1 MQSGEILRAAAAEIG
16 VKRVS
21 SALNLSPSL
30 IYRWFEQVDDKK
42 SASTSNPLWRLAQI
56 YELTGNL
63 RPIEWLCERADG
75 FFVSNGAIDLSES
88 EHSLNHTQQI
98 VKEFGDLL
106 HAISEGLKD
115 DRMVDHEEAAR
126 IRKEWED
133 LKRAGEAFVIAA
145 ERRAEV

>member
-1 MQSGEILRAAAAEIG
+1 MRFNRGVLAAGVAALGLASCTSAGYNDPLTAGETFQSKPVTPQARQQGQQA
-16 VKRVS
+16 
-21 SALNLSPSL
+21 
-30 IYRWFEQVDDKK
+30 Y
-42 SASTSNPLWRLAQI
+42 
-56 YELTGNL
+56 
-63 RPIEWLCERADG
+63 
-75 FFVSNGAIDLSES
+75 SE
-88 EHSLNHTQQI
+88 I

-145 ERRAEV
+145 ERRAGV